1 MRKRNLTNPPE
12 ESARFGA
19 AAAWRPPPRRS
30 CASSRRGS
38 EDTPRPHDRQEVD
51 TIPRKPADTWRRRA
65 RDAAHAYP
73 GLKAAE
79 RELREVR
86 ITARLDAIPGSGSPG
101 RSTEAAALREL
112 PRRERAQLEAV
123 EKALR
128 CMATL
133 TNAEER
139 LAVVRMV
146 FFERRYTLAGA
157 AMQIPCSTKTAQG
170 WSDDF
175 LLLIISY
182 LWSGPWEAPRSPQEG
197 RQRWKGIHPPEE

>member
-1 MRKRNLTNPPE
+1 MKNPKPH
-12 ESARFGA
+12 SRA
-19 AAAWRPPPRRS
+19 AAAERPPPAAGRVFHPGDRRS
-30 CASSRRGS
+30 TTR
-38 EDTPRPHDRQEVD
+38 HDRQEVD

-197 RQRWKGIHPPEE
+197 RARWKGIYPPEE